1 LFALSVEAEKNCI
14 KHHLHQIK
22 LYAIHFF
29 AEKSVAPICFKTA
42 EHTWVGPGEVVKW
55 YRLLPPPASGRWS
68 DSWHKI
74 KAISGCLMPSL
85 WWMLRWQDGDK
96 KVVLSPPAT

>member
-1 LFALSVEAEKNCI
+1 MEQVNFALHPDVYVPTYKN
-14 KHHLHQIK
+14 KTHFHQVP
-22 LYAIHFF
+22 
-29 AEKSVAPICFKTA
+29 EQ
-42 EHTWVGPGEVVKW
+42 
-55 YRLLPPPASGRWS
+55 PPPASDRWS

-96 KVVLSPPAT
+96 KKLISTIETKM